1 MKIAFSEDVLMDV
14 LMKRSPGYDGS
25 SKLLDAIADGKA
37 EGCAMLPTFID
48 INRIATEIADT
59 QKARDIVSEI
69 AFILGVLPVPHE
81 ELFLS
86 AFNSKMSLND
96 AMLSVSAEEGKADV
110 IATNNVDDFKGSN
123 VPAMRPK
130 EIMAQ
135 LSKKGD

>member
-1 MKIAFSEDVLMDV
+1 MKIAFSEAVLMDV
-14 LMKRSPGYDGS
+14 LMKRSPEYDES
-25 SKLLDAIADGKA
+25 SKLLDAIVNGKA
-37 EGCAMLPTFID
+37 EGCTMLPIFIN
-48 INRIATEIADT
+48 INRIAAEITDT

-96 AMLSVSAEEGKADV
+96 AILSASAEEGRADI
-110 IATNNVDDFKGSN
+110 IATNNVNDFKGSN

-130 EIMAQ
+130 DIIAK
-135 LSKKGD
+135 L